1 MENGSAMGSGSVGMF
16 VDRHDAG
23 RRLGE
28 RLAKERLSESPVV
41 LALPRG
47 GVPVG
52 VDVAAAVGGKLDV
65 FLVRK
70 LGAPFNPELA
80 VGAVASGGLTV
91 YNEELLRMLGLD
103 EADLEPIRRREL
115 AELERRERVYRG
127 GRPPSSLAGKTVV
140 LVDDGIATGAT
151 MEAAVRAVRGLRPA
165 EIIVAVPT
173 AGIEAVERLGR
184 IADRVVVLSVPEP
197 YVSVG
202 SWYEFFPQLSDD
214 DVVAALADAA
224 ASSNERRGR

>member
-1 MENGSAMGSGSVGMF
+1 MPRFSSRERIF

-28 RLAKERLSESPVV
+28 RLAQERLAAPAVV

-52 VDVAAAVGGKLDV
+52 ADVATALGAELEV

-80 VGAVASGGLTV
+80 VGAIASGGVTV
-91 YNEELLRMLGLD
+91 YNEGLLRQLGLD
-103 EADLEPIRRREL
+103 EADLESVRMREL

-127 GRPPSSLAGKTVV
+127 GRPPPELRGKTAI

-151 MEAAVRAVRGLRPA
+151 MEAAARAVRGLHPA
-165 EIIVAVPT
+165 EVVVAVPT
-173 AGIEAVERLGR
+173 AAVDSVIRLQEV
-184 IADRVVVLSVPEP
+184 ADRVVVLSTPEP
-197 YVSVG
+197 YMSVG

-214 DVVAALADAA
+214 DVVSLLAGKAGG
-224 ASSNERRGR
+224 S